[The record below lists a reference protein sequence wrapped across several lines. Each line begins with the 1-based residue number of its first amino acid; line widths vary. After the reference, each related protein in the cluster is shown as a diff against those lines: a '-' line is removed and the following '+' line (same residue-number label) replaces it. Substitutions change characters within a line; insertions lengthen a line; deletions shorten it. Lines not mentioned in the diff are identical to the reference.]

1 MLRIHTLIM
10 LGTIAFTSPSA
21 KAQEGSADAPA
32 TISRV
37 CLWNAD
43 QSTWKVLGL
52 KRAQIVRMN
61 ELRLQYPAV
70 VDGQWVAEE
79 EIHVA
84 PDTGRDNAGVD
95 PTLSTSLKG
104 PAAGA
109 APLEKSTRTTS
120 PETAAR
126 STGLQYQLREVLTP
140 AQLSRW
146 AKECEY

>member
-43 QSTWKVLGL
+43 QSTWKELGL

-79 EIHVA
+79 EMDVA
-84 PDTGRDNAGVD
+84 PEPVRVD
-95 PTLSTSLKG
+95 PSLSTSLKG
-104 PAAGA
+104 PAAGT
-109 APLEKSTRTTS
+109 APLEKSTRATS
-120 PETAAR
+120 PETAIR

>member
-1 MLRIHTLIM
+1 MLHIHTLII
-10 LGTIAFTSPSA
+10 LCTIAFTPPAA

-43 QSTWKVLGL
+43 QSTWKELGL
-52 KRAQIVRMN
+52 KRAQIIRMN
-61 ELRLQYPAV
+61 ELRLKYPAV
-70 VDGQWVAEE
+70 VDGQWVADE
-79 EIHVA
+79 EIVAA
-84 PDTGRDNAGVD
+84 PDPVRVD
-95 PTLSTSLKG
+95 PSLSTSLKG
-104 PAAGA
+104 PAAGT
-109 APLEKSTRTTS
+109 APLEKSTRATS
-120 PETAAR
+120 PETAIR